1 MRASHSASKAVLGI
15 RAWQKRY
22 FVLSSVSLT
31 YWKSHQDQKAQEP
44 ALDSIALDLVKNA
57 QVPLDNDKGTRLD
70 VHVENSERVYEL
82 RADDM
87 GECQVPVEPL

>member
-1 MRASHSASKAVLGI
+1 M
-15 RAWQKRY
+15 
-22 FVLSSVSLT
+22 LSSTSLT
-31 YWKSHQDQKAQEP
+31 YWKSRQDQQAQEP

-70 VHVENSERVYEL
+70 VYVENSERVYEL

-87 GECQVPVEPL
+87 GECQVHAPAATFF